1 MAYLTLAL
9 RVALG
14 LVLLAAGVLKAHD
27 GPTVTAISIAGYR
40 ILPAPLVAPFA
51 VGLPYIEMLLGGYLV
66 AGLFT
71 RTAAWVAS
79 AQFVVFA
86 VAVGSLVVRHIRAD
100 CGCFGSGVATPPSW
114 GHVALD
120 VALAAA
126 AGFVAL
132 TAPGALAVDL
142 RLRAPALRQGALR
155 QAQGDSD
162 KGGGNF
168 EAWRESVGP

>member
-14 LVLLAAGVLKAHD
+14 LLLLVAGVLKARD
-27 GPTVTAISIAGYR
+27 GPTVTAISIAAYR
-40 ILPAPLVAPFA
+40 ILPAPLVAPLG
-51 VGLPYIEMLLGGYLV
+51 VGLPYAEILLGGYLI

-71 RTAAWVAS
+71 RAAGWVAS
-79 AQFVVFA
+79 AQFLVFA
-86 VAVGSLVVRHIRAD
+86 VAVGSLVLRHIRAD

-120 VALAAA
+120 VALAVA

-132 TAPGALAVDL
+132 TAPGAFAVDL
-142 RLRAPALRQGALR
+142 RLRAPAPSTSSG
-155 QAQGDSD
+155 
-162 KGGGNF
+162 
-168 EAWRESVGP
+168 